1 MYDIYLLLGSNL
13 GDRKAWLSTARIH
26 IEKQLGKIIS
36 LSSLYET
43 ASWGKTNEP
52 EYINQVIHLR
62 SSMAAE
68 EILKIIISIEKQL
81 GRERKEKW
89 GSRTIDIDI
98 LFYADQV
105 VNEPDLIIPHP
116 QLHLRR
122 FTLAPLHELIPNF
135 SHPLLEKSINEL
147 YCSLKDNL
155 AVKKIK
161 D

>member
-13 GDRKAWLSTARIH
+13 GDRKAWLSAARVY
-26 IEKQLGKIIS
+26 IEQQLGKIIS
-36 LSSLYET
+36 MSSLYAT
-43 ASWGKTNEP
+43 ASWGKANEP

-62 SSMAAE
+62 SSMAARE
-68 EILKIIISIEKQL
+68 LLKIIISIEKQL

-105 VNEPDLIIPHP
+105 INEPDLIVPHP

-122 FTLAPLHELIPNF
+122 FTLAPLDELIPNF
-135 SHPLLEKSINEL
+135 SHPLLEKSINDL

-155 AVKKIK
+155 AVQKIK
-161 D
+161 N